1 MKIKIKSDFRDYYDH
16 AFCGSYETPDAVFQ
30 RQSTGGM
37 SRSAMFAAFELAGL
51 LTPRHGLVRDLVP
64 ALKAEYANYPKEL
77 WQMMQVVVHIDEQA
91 HAGDGKVALSFDAA
105 ETQYPAAFAVEFLPT
120 VAGVGAI
127 SYRHLRVG
135 KRMFWLRYTSLDDW
149 RANCGDV
156 QIEFMCE
163 AGSATPDTPFF
174 DLSPM
179 VAVDFLRIGNRMY
192 AIDLNI
198 APGLRGTGIE
208 KIMRSSAV
216 LQAVDAWFTGDDTGI
231 YGKSLSLQSPSQSA

>member
-16 AFCGSYETPDAVFQ
+16 AFCGSYETPDVMFE
-30 RQSTGGM
+30 RNSTGGM
-37 SRSAMFAAFELAGL
+37 SRSAMFTAFTSAGL

-64 ALKAEYANYPKEL
+64 ALRAEYANCPKEL
-77 WQMMQVVVHIDEQA
+77 WQIMQAVVHLDEQA
-91 HAGDGKVALSFDAA
+91 HAGDGKMALSFDAA

-135 KRMFWLRYTSLDDW
+135 KKMFWLRYTSHDDW
-149 RANCGDV
+149 CSNCGDV

-179 VAVDFLRIGNRMY
+179 VAVDFLRIGNQMY

-198 APGLRGTGIE
+198 APGLRGAGME
-208 KIMRSSAV
+208 KIMQPSDV
-216 LQAVDAWFTGDDTGI
+216 LHEVDSWFADTASWRTNAI
-231 YGKSLSLQSPSQSA
+231 